1 MKRGSVLVVLV
12 LVSILSACGGR
23 VEQDSA
29 SGTTRKLTVSPAENP
44 SLMVGDA
51 ATITES
57 GNMLTVHSYAA
68 SVAPMESLKP
78 EEGFEF
84 SSIEAEGCASLS
96 SGEDAM
102 AITPNAFTLK
112 LADGTVVLPETVEG
126 RYMAAR
132 EPALQTMDPE
142 PGTCSRGFITYQT
155 PQGEKPEIVTFEDTL
170 VAETAAVSWRIP
182 AKP

>member
-12 LVSILSACGGR
+12 LVSILSACGGP
-23 VEQDSA
+23 VGQDSA

-44 SLMVGDA
+44 SLVVGDA

-57 GNMLTVHSYAA
+57 GNMLTVHSYAV
-68 SVAPMESLKP
+68 SVASMESLQP
-78 EEGFEF
+78 EAGFEF
-84 SSIEAEGCASLS
+84 TTIEAEGCSSLS
-96 SGEDAM
+96 SGDDAM
-102 AITPNAFTLK
+102 TITPNAFTLK

-142 PGTCSRGFITYQT
+142 PGSCSRGFITYQT
-155 PQGEKPEIVTFEDTL
+155 PRHEKPEIVTFEDTL
-170 VAETAAVSWRIP
+170 TTEMSAVSWRISD
-182 AKP
+182 KP